1 MLAYATREA
10 LRHHRAWKSQVANRH
25 EEFLGIFVLGF
36 LYVFIP
42 STPLWL
48 AFCPWPYLT
57 IPSALLACFLALGN
71 IEHFRFIRARGM
83 ALPVAAGVVAALLPG
98 VLPPFA
104 ENSDWL
110 KHYALFNALV
120 LGEWPVR
127 VSIPEGDGLLRY
139 SLSYYV
145 MPALGAKILGVKALP
160 LLVFVWTALGTGL
173 VFSHVVASRGLS
185 RGKVVAA
192 LIVFMAFSGADI
204 LGTLLTGYTRGPSF
218 HLEWWAGFGELSASV
233 TNLVWAPQHALPGWL
248 VALMIYRF
256 PERSVA
262 NAGVLL
268 AAVALWS
275 PFCAVG
281 LLPLYAWAMVSVGP
295 RVALTFS
302 NCLLGPVLMVSAA
315 SYLLGGSGG
324 IPFGFSWSHP
334 LFTSA
339 KWVVFVLLEF
349 ALVTFSLLFAQTNA
363 RSWVIVS
370 TSFLLLL
377 TLLSFGNN
385 NDLLMRGSIPALGIL
400 AMACASVAVD
410 PRLPLLRKLPLLVLL
425 GVGAVTPVGELTR
438 ALIMP
443 RIESPAQITLGDIV
457 ANNKAAIPQY
467 LNMDS
472 DELPEAGP

>member
-1 MLAYATREA
+1 MLAYATRGA
-10 LRHHRAWKSQVANRH
+10 LRHQRAGQSQVANRH
-25 EEFLGIFVLGF
+25 EEFLGIFTLGF

-42 STPLWL
+42 STALWL
-48 AFCPWPYLT
+48 TFCPWPFLT
-57 IPSALLACFLALGN
+57 IPSALLACFFALGN
-71 IEHFRFIRARGM
+71 TGHFRFIDARGM
-83 ALPVAAGVVAALLPG
+83 ALPIAAGAVAALLPG
-98 VLPPFA
+98 VLPPLA

-145 MPALGAKILGVKALP
+145 LPALGAKILGMKTLS
-160 LLVFVWTALGTGL
+160 LLVFIWTALGMGL
-173 VFSHVVASRGLS
+173 VFSHVVASGERNRS
-185 RGKVVAA
+185 KVVAA
-192 LIVFMAFSGADI
+192 LTVFMAFSGADI
-204 LGTLLTGYTRGPSF
+204 LGTLITGYTRGPRF

-248 VALMIYRF
+248 VALMIYRC

-262 NAGVLL
+262 HAGVLL

-275 PFCAVG
+275 PFCAIG

-295 RVALTFS
+295 RVALTLS
-302 NCLLGPVLMVSAA
+302 NCLLGPILMVSAA

-334 LFTSA
+334 LFTST
-339 KWVVFVLLEF
+339 KWIFFVLLEF
-349 ALVTFSLLFAQTNA
+349 ALVTFSLLFAQTSA
-363 RSWVIVS
+363 RPWVIVA
-370 TSFLLLL
+370 TLFLALL

-400 AMACASVAVD
+400 AMACASVTVD
-410 PRLPLLRKLPLLVLL
+410 PRLPLLRKLPVLGLL
-425 GVGAVTPVGELTR
+425 GVGAVTPVGELSR
-438 ALIMP
+438 ALITP

-467 LNMDS
+467 LDMDS
-472 DELPEAGP
+472 GELPERSP

>member
-1 MLAYATREA
+1 
-10 LRHHRAWKSQVANRH
+10 
-25 EEFLGIFVLGF
+25 
-36 LYVFIP
+36 
-42 STPLWL
+42 
-48 AFCPWPYLT
+48 
-57 IPSALLACFLALGN
+57 
-71 IEHFRFIRARGM
+71 M
-83 ALPVAAGVVAALLPG
+83 ALPIAAGAVAALLPG
-98 VLPPFA
+98 VLPPLA

-145 MPALGAKILGVKALP
+145 LPALGAKILGMKTLS
-160 LLVFVWTALGTGL
+160 LLVFIWTALGMGL
-173 VFSHVVASRGLS
+173 VFSHVVASGEHNRS
-185 RGKVVAA
+185 KVVAA
-192 LIVFMAFSGADI
+192 LTVFMAFSGADI
-204 LGTLLTGYTRGPSF
+204 LGTLITGYTRGPRF

-248 VALMIYRF
+248 VALMIYRC

-262 NAGVLL
+262 HAGVLL

-275 PFCAVG
+275 PFCAIG

-295 RVALTFS
+295 RVALTLS
-302 NCLLGPVLMVSAA
+302 NCLLGPILMVSAA

-334 LFTSA
+334 LFTST
-339 KWVVFVLLEF
+339 KWIFFVLLEF
-349 ALVTFSLLFAQTNA
+349 ALVTFSLLFAQTSA
-363 RSWVIVS
+363 RPWVIVA
-370 TSFLLLL
+370 TLFLALL

-400 AMACASVAVD
+400 AMACASVTVD
-410 PRLPLLRKLPLLVLL
+410 PRLPLLRKLPVLGLL
-425 GVGAVTPVGELTR
+425 GVGAVTPVGELSR
-438 ALIMP
+438 ALITP

-467 LNMDS
+467 LDMDS
-472 DELPEAGP
+472 GELPERSP